1 METLLRVLLRPAV
14 GFMNQLNFK
23 FKILTSFSILFFLL
37 VLPSYALFSH
47 YNSLVQERSTF
58 LMFVTWLI
66 SIVVLA
72 TYFIMAFYY
81 SLLESLERLEEASNK
96 IAHGDMSVQLQSDT
110 EDEIGKALY
119 AFNRMR
125 YELNNT
131 LSSLDRY
138 KMAMDET
145 SIVSKTDLRGIITY
159 ANPRFCEISG
169 YSEAELIGKS
179 HSIIRHPDM
188 PHEIFEEMWHTIQSK
203 KIWRG
208 VIKNRRKNGE
218 SYIVDATVIPVLD
231 INGTLLEYVAVRHD
245 ITELERSKEELAK
258 HKIDYLTGL
267 PNKTKLLEDLDHAH
281 RPVVF
286 YLNIDDFMKLNDFY
300 GNRMGDRVLVHM
312 AKLLAFIAERYQ
324 CQVYRVYNDEF
335 LLLCE
340 EKNIHTDS
348 YQTLLRE
355 IINDIEESTI
365 DCNAPACISFT
376 VSGGIAAYS
385 LHGSRENLPLYAGIA
400 RNMAKRQHKKLMIY
414 KHAMRNEENYAK
426 NINWIKRI
434 KRAIE
439 QNRFIPYYQPIQ
451 NNTTGKIVKYEALV
465 RMIDEEGNTISPFFF
480 LEIAKKAKLYSKITQ
495 AVIDTTLETFRDRP
509 EYECSINLSTEDIVD
524 QEMRSYIY
532 NKLGSYPYPE
542 RIIFEITESEEIKD
556 FEIVNRF
563 IKKIRSYGT
572 QVSIDDFGTGY
583 ANFSYILDLDID
595 YIKIDGSLIKNIDHD
610 TESRIITEA
619 IIAFSKKLGTQTIV
633 EYVHNQAVYDT
644 VMSLGADYS
653 QGYFIGEPQATI

>member
-169 YSEAELIGKS
+169 YSEAELIGKP

-400 RNMAKRQHKKLMIY
+400 RNMAKQQHKKLMIY

>member
-1 METLLRVLLRPAV
+1 METLLHVLLRPAV

-37 VLPSYALFSH
+37 VLPSYALFSD

-169 YSEAELIGKS
+169 YSEAELIGKP

-400 RNMAKRQHKKLMIY
+400 RNMAKQQHKKLMIY
-414 KHAMRNEENYAK
+414 EHAMRNEENYAK

-465 RMIDEEGNTISPFFF
+465 RMIDEEGNIISPFFF

>member
-1 METLLRVLLRPAV
+1 MLRVLLRPAV

-125 YELNNT
+125 HELNNT

>member
-1 METLLRVLLRPAV
+1 METLLHVLLRPAV

-169 YSEAELIGKS
+169 YSEAELIGKP

-267 PNKTKLLEDLDHAH
+267 PNNTKLLEDLDHAY

-376 VSGGIAAYS
+376 VSGGIATYS

-414 KHAMRNEENYAK
+414 KHAMRNEENYEK

>member
-1 METLLRVLLRPAV
+1 METLLHVLLRPAV

-159 ANPRFCEISG
+159 TNPRFCEISG
-169 YSEAELIGKS
+169 YSEAELIGKP

-231 INGTLLEYVAVRHD
+231 SNGTLLEYVAVRHD

-385 LHGSRENLPLYAGIA
+385 MHGSRENLPLYAGIA
-400 RNMAKRQHKKLMIY
+400 RNMAKQQHKKLMIY
-414 KHAMRNEENYAK
+414 EHAMRNEENYAK

-465 RMIDEEGNTISPFFF
+465 RMIDEEGNIISPFFF